1 MDERAS
7 RLALKDRLPRTWS
20 AFFARHGNFTA
31 VQVAAIPPI
40 LAGRN
45 VIVSAPTASGKT
57 EAALAPLIE
66 RHCPPGR
73 SGLTLLYLT
82 PTRALVNDLLKRL
95 SLPLATLRLP
105 LSVKTRDQTT
115 FRPNRP
121 TPLLIT
127 TPESLDSL
135 LTSQARLLAD
145 VRGVVLDELHL
156 FDGTPRGDHLRAL
169 LNRLRRIRQHAS
181 SVGDAPDS
189 AVQYVA
195 LSATLDEPVRTAS
208 RYFPDAEVIVSE
220 GGARALEAELI
231 ALPDDSTDAL
241 RDYLA
246 TFRRRGW
253 RKALAFCNSRA
264 EVETYAAAVR
274 RASPFGDAVYVHYS
288 NIATPRRRA
297 TEQAFA
303 SAEAAIC
310 FATTTLELGIDIGDI
325 DTVLLIGP
333 PGSRTGFAQRIG
345 RGNRRGVHTRAACF
359 FRSPLEQLIFA
370 SLVDG
375 DAVEEAPE
383 TPGRFRPSVAVQQ
396 VFSLIKQSPSG
407 AVREH
412 ELAVTFGDLLSA
424 ADLRALLGEL
434 ELRRYLR
441 PGRPGEWKPGPRL
454 DALFDQQNA
463 AACPLSL
470 YSNIANQGGPR
481 VEIRDQHTH
490 ATVAFAEAQWLSSP
504 VLVLEGREVRV
515 QWVDGEALWVAG
527 YQGREDSN
535 HLRYRAL
542 RQHLDYRLARC
553 LPQALGLHVGD
564 AAALPTVQGWWLFHW
579 LGDVYGHVF
588 RDLLARAGHAVK
600 APEPALAVVLPDR
613 PVAALWSGWD
623 ADLVA
628 DYLDAAYRATAHLL
642 SMGPYQHLLPRALAV
657 QSVIEQFD
665 IPAFLQ
671 AVRALRIVTPA
682 PDQERALRELIRHAE
697 RRR

>member
-1 MDERAS
+1 MDDRDS
-7 RLALKDRLPRTWS
+7 RLALKARLPRTWD

-40 LAGRN
+40 LAGYN
-45 VIVSAPTASGKT
+45 VILSAPTASGKT
-57 EAALAPLIE
+57 EAAVAPLIE
-66 RHCPPGR
+66 RHCTPGR

-95 SLPLATLRLP
+95 SLPLDAMRLP
-105 LSVKTRDQTT
+105 LSVKTRDQNT
-115 FRPNRP
+115 FRPDRP
-121 TPLLIT
+121 SPLLIT

-135 LTSQARLLAD
+135 LTSHARLLANL
-145 VRGVVLDELHL
+145 RGVVLDELHL

-169 LNRLRRIRQHAS
+169 LNRLRRIRQYAQ

-189 AVQYVA
+189 ALQYVA
-195 LSATLDEPVRTAS
+195 LSATLSQPAHTAS
-208 RYFPDAEVIVSE
+208 RYFPDAEVILSS

-231 ALPDDSTDAL
+231 ALPDESTDAL

-264 EVETYAAAVR
+264 EVEAYAAAIR
-274 RASPFGDAVYVHYS
+274 RESPFGDAVYVHYS
-288 NIATPRRRA
+288 NIATQRRRE

-310 FATTTLELGIDIGDI
+310 FATTTLELGIDVGDI

-333 PGSRTGFAQRIG
+333 PGSREAFTQRIG
-345 RGNRRGVHTRAACF
+345 RGNRRGDTVRAACF
-359 FRSPLEQLIFA
+359 FRNVLEQLIFA
-370 SLVDG
+370 TLID
-375 DAVEEAPE
+375 DTAVQGPE
-383 TPGRFRPSVAVQQ
+383 PSGWFRPSVGVQQ
-396 VFSLIKQSPSG
+396 VFSLIKQNPSG
-407 AVREH
+407 AVREQ
-412 ELAVTFGDLLSA
+412 ELTSTFGDLLTA
-424 ADLRALLGEL
+424 ADLRAVLGEL
-434 ELRRYLR
+434 ELRHYLQA
-441 PGRPGEWKPGPRL
+441 GRPGEWKSGTKL
-454 DALFDQQNA
+454 NTLFDQQNSA
-463 AACPLSL
+463 TCPLSL

-481 VEIRDQHTH
+481 VEIRDQYTH

-527 YQGREDSN
+527 YQGSEDSE

-553 LPQALGLHVGD
+553 LPLALGLRVGD
-564 AAALPTVQGWWLFHW
+564 APVLPTVPGWWLFHW
-579 LGDVYGHVF
+579 LGDAYGHLF
-588 RDLLARAGHAVK
+588 RGLLARSKRVVT
-600 APEPALAVVLPDR
+600 APEPALGVVLPGK
-613 PVAALWSGWD
+613 PAESLWSSWD

-628 DYLDAAYRATAHLL
+628 EYLDENVRAIEHLL
-642 SMGPYQHLLPRALAV
+642 SMGPYQHLLPRSLAV
-657 QSVIEQFD
+657 RSVMEQFD

-671 AVRALRIVTPA
+671 AVRALRIMVPA
-682 PDQERALRELIRHAE
+682 PDQERSLRELIRDSEH
-697 RRR
+697 RR